1 MSYKLLV
8 VDDEQDVVELIEKKL
23 SREGYEVVTA
33 FDGAEAL
40 VKMREDNPDI
50 ILLDLMLPKKNGME
64 VLKEIRQDYKDRWR
78 PVIIISAKHELDS
91 IKGCYSLEAD
101 HYLTKPCSME
111 NILRAISTMISL
123 IPLRQE
129 KNNG

>member
-1 MSYKLLV
+1 MAYKLLV
-8 VDDEQDVVELIEKKL
+8 VDDEQEAVEILEKKL
-23 SREGYEVVTA
+23 VHQGYEVVTA
-33 FDGAEAL
+33 LDGEGAL
-40 VKMREDNPDI
+40 VRMREDNPDI

-78 PVIIISAKHELDS
+78 PVIIISAKHELDA

-111 NILRAISTMISL
+111 NILSAIETMISL

-129 KNNG
+129 PK